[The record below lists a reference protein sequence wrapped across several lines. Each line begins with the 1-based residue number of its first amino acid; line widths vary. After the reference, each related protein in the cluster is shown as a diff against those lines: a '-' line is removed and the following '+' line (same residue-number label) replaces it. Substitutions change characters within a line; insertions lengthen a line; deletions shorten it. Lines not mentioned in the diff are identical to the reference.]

1 MNLFEGILLT
11 NLAISL
17 WLIYKITKIDTD
29 VDILYQGVAGILED
43 QGKT

>member
-1 MNLFEGILLT
+1 MNLFEGILLA

-17 WLIYKITKIDTD
+17 WLTYKLAKIDTD
-29 VDILYQGVAGILED
+29 VEVLYQGVAGILED